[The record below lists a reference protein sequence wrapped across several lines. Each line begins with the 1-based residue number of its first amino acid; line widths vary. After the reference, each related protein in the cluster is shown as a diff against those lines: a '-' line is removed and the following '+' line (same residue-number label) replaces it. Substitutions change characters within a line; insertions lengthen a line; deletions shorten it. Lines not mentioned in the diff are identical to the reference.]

1 MRILLLFLLLLL
13 PLSVTAQVV
22 ITEIQ
27 PAPVGDEPEW
37 VEIENTGSKAVTITD
52 WQICDERS
60 CTEIPTARLSAGQR
74 AVLTR
79 DVEALQAARS
89 IPDDARLLEVS
100 LPSLNNTTD
109 AVALHNKQGALV
121 DSLAYDLSDFSPPRS
136 LERVGS
142 VLDGAVAFDAR
153 WTPCIDRSGSTPG
166 RRNSTLVLDDDLA
179 IVNAEAGIDGLAVTV
194 LNLGRTTAIDV
205 PISYSIG
212 ERSRSTMIEILAP
225 TSEERMVIP
234 LAELGWP
241 DIWGEVHVAIEIT
254 RSDDRRE
261 NDTLTML
268 TSTPPPTGTITL
280 NEIMFDPWPEGTD
293 YIEIA
298 NTGSDT
304 VDLSGWIIEDERG
317 DQGVIPPHT
326 RIPPGGLLVAAN
338 DDDVRSMMDSGV
350 PAVLTSSVNLNATGD
365 LVILRSGDGYRVDQ
379 VTYSDDWHLE
389 VLSETKG
396 LALEKRAPEL
406 VSDSPASWTTS
417 AHPLGGT
424 PGSPNTAS
432 VDVDVTTELTVQPS
446 PFSSDRRHPRHPAVI
461 GFTQPFRHAIAR
473 MEVRSVQGALVR
485 RILDAGLIGTE
496 GGAVWDGRNDL
507 GQRVR
512 PGQYVVVLE
521 CVDAISS
528 RVHHA
533 TAVVVVGE

>member
-1 MRILLLFLLLLL
+1 MRTLLPLLLLLL
-13 PLSVTAQVV
+13 PLSVAAQVV

-37 VEIENTGSKAVTITD
+37 VEIENTGNKAVTITD

-60 CTEIPTARLSAGQR
+60 CTQLPTARLSAGQR

-79 DVEALQAARS
+79 DVEALQATRS

-109 AVALHNKQGALV
+109 DVALLDKQGAQV
-121 DSLAYDLSDFSPPRS
+121 DSMAYDLGDYDPPRS
-136 LERVGS
+136 LERMGAAV
-142 VLDGAVAFDAR
+142 DGALVYERQWASS
-153 WTPCIDRSGSTPG
+153 IDRSGATPG
-166 RRNSTLVLDDDLA
+166 GRNSTLVLDDDLA
-179 IVNAEAGIDGLAVTV
+179 IVHAAAGRDGLEVAV
-194 LNLGRTTAIDV
+194 LNIGRTTAIDV
-205 PISYSIG
+205 PITYRIG
-212 ERSRSTMIEILAP
+212 
-225 TSEERMVIP
+225 
-234 LAELGWP
+234 AELGWQEV
-241 DIWGEVHVAIEIT
+241 WGEVDVAIEIT
-254 RSDDRRE
+254 RSDDRPE
-261 NDTLTML
+261 NDTLTMR

-293 YIEIA
+293 YVEIA
-298 NTGSDT
+298 NSGSDT
-304 VDLSGWIIEDERG
+304 VDISGWIIEDERG
-317 DQGVIPPHT
+317 DQGFIPPHT
-326 RIPPGGLLVAAN
+326 RIPPGGLIVAAN
-338 DDDVRSMMDSGV
+338 NDAVRSMMDSGV
-350 PAVLTSSVNLNATGD
+350 PAVLTSSVNLNAAGD
-365 LVILRSGDGYRVDQ
+365 LILLRSRDGYRVDQ

-396 LALEKRAPEL
+396 LALEKRAPEV

-417 AHPLGGT
+417 AHPRGGT

-432 VDVDVTTELTVQPS
+432 VDVDVTTDLSVQPS

-512 PGQYVVVLE
+512 PGQYVVVLK